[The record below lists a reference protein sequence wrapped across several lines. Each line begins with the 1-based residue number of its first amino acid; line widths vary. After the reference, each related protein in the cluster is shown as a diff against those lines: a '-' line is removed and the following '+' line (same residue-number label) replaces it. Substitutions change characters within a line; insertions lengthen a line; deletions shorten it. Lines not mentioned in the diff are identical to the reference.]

1 MRNINCK
8 EVLLILASLLMIGM
22 ITWFAVGA
30 EPNSVSFNNEEVYTI
45 DGELKVS
52 VGSENY
58 IVNTPANVDAEI
70 DDTLII
76 TKVLDKDDIKG
87 NSIMFYVRQ
96 SFVNVYVG
104 EEQCIKDTSDRNMPY
119 YITPGSYWHCFRLPD
134 DWEGKE
140 LRIEIKADVARY
152 AGEIPTI
159 YTGNK
164 NAFVYMAL
172 ENGMYSLVLC
182 VPIFVFGLALVA
194 FGIFSAKNK
203 LKSRM
208 ILLGMFA
215 IATSVWNILEARITQ
230 VLFSDIHMA
239 MVVLFSCYYIIPF
252 LAACYL
258 DTYESFHKNRF
269 MRATMYVTL
278 LADPERTVIETY
290 DVWKE
295 KKNYGKV
302 SMGGVRTT
310 YLIDEQGIIIK
321 ANDRV
326 KAAEDPE
333 KMLQE
338 LE

>member
-58 IVNTPANVDAEI
+58 IVNAPANVDAEI

-140 LRIEIKADVARY
+140 LRIEQKIHNMRQKDIV
-152 AGEIPTI
+152 EPT
-159 YTGNK
+159 Y
-164 NAFVYMAL
+164 FC
-172 ENGMYSLVLC
+172 LVDM
-182 VPIFVFGLALVA
+182 
-194 FGIFSAKNK
+194 NN
-203 LKSRM
+203 LKR
-208 ILLGMFA
+208 
-215 IATSVWNILEARITQ
+215 
-230 VLFSDIHMA
+230 
-239 MVVLFSCYYIIPF
+239 
-252 LAACYL
+252 
-258 DTYESFHKNRF
+258 
-269 MRATMYVTL
+269 
-278 LADPERTVIETY
+278 
-290 DVWKE
+290 
-295 KKNYGKV
+295 
-302 SMGGVRTT
+302 
-310 YLIDEQGIIIK
+310 
-321 ANDRV
+321 
-326 KAAEDPE
+326 
-333 KMLQE
+333 
-338 LE
+338 